1 VSSVKWVSVIGGD
14 WFFVPSDELAW
25 MGHQGVLAGGKGPW
39 ATPGY

>member
-1 VSSVKWVSVIGGD
+1 MSSVKSVSFIGSY

-39 ATPGY
+39 ITPSY